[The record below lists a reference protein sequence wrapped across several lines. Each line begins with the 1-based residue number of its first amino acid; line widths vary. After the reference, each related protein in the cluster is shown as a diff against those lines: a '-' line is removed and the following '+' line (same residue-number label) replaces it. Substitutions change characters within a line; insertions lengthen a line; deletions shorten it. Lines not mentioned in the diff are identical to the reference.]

1 MGVDERKFRQ
11 HLDELF
17 EATMSKAGYHMSMN
31 FKQFKP
37 MNKLP
42 VGFTQ
47 TGQIDKMKEFI
58 MKLTNAS
65 TKQVPDL
72 QKWLQTFD
80 IKKMPKAAI
89 DQLIALAETAED
101 KSKIALVDLLRLIVL
116 DEEQANYIF
125 GTHW

>member
-1 MGVDERKFRQ
+1 
-11 HLDELF
+11 
-17 EATMSKAGYHMSMN
+17 
-31 FKQFKP
+31 